1 MHEQH
6 AYLVS
11 YDEAAKQ
18 QIMGDEWILDNYR
31 RGEAT
36 AGSPSTLSR
45 KEAPEYMA
53 LYAFDLDDDGKYE
66 DKEKLPAYDLLFKH
80 RKTNAQMWVST
91 IPLSRETS
99 EKELRVL
106 LDNYVD
112 AMSGSGA
119 VVFKLGK
126 ELGIDE
132 KRYSARVVEKSPVK
146 LSGKE
151 ALAATIE
158 VANIDQLKLSPDAR
172 REKARIVLVRPDFR
186 ILRERMGQAPVPF
199 RVLMVVGYSNG
210 PEDFDAQYSEFK
222 RFLGKIHLL
231 TDEQVMDL
239 VAPDLEACAGNPH
252 QSSTLEMLVRTSGSL
267 KIKKQETSNL
277 DQMCASEAFS
287 AVHFPLHD
295 EERTVKRTYDWSKP
309 KKLTWL
315 SDSTYEEPEVVAAP
329 SDTPLE
335 MDEVTRS
342 EEAPSTA
349 DEADGK
355 KPADSESDK

>member
-1 MHEQH
+1 
-6 AYLVS
+6 
-11 YDEAAKQ
+11 
-18 QIMGDEWILDNYR
+18 
-31 RGEAT
+31 
-36 AGSPSTLSR
+36 
-45 KEAPEYMA
+45 
-53 LYAFDLDDDGKYE
+53 
-66 DKEKLPAYDLLFKH
+66 
-80 RKTNAQMWVST
+80 
-91 IPLSRETS
+91 
-99 EKELRVL
+99 
-106 LDNYVD
+106 
-112 AMSGSGA
+112 
-119 VVFKLGK
+119 
-126 ELGIDE
+126 
-132 KRYSARVVEKSPVK
+132 
-146 LSGKE
+146 
-151 ALAATIE
+151 
-158 VANIDQLKLSPDAR
+158 
-172 REKARIVLVRPDFR
+172 
-186 ILRERMGQAPVPF
+186 VPF

-315 SDSTYEEPEVVAAP
+315 SDSTYEEPEVADAP
-329 SDTPLE
+329 S
-335 MDEVTRS
+335 EVTRS

-355 KPADSESDK
+355 KPADLESDE